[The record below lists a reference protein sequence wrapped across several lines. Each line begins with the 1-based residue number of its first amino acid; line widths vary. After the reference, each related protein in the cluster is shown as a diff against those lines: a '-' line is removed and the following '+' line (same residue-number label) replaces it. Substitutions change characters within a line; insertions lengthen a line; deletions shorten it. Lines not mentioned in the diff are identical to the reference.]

1 MLFLYLIYS
10 FILFFII
17 FQMSLNFNS
26 ESSTVKTKTNDNILR
41 CFTDGA
47 AKGNAQNAP
56 AGWAFYIPKLNI
68 RRSGS
73 MTGTN
78 NQAELTAVKELLSFI
93 LTELNTTPFE
103 TSNPELMIFS
113 DSKYTINI
121 LTGYKYTTNK
131 DLINSIFDLGRSLRQ
146 KFSIIKF
153 KYVEA
158 HTNNDD
164 WVSKCNAVVD
174 KLASDAANK
183 LKVQVKKDSKTP
195 FTSTKTKSEGHS
207 KKKTTKKVK
216 TTKK

>member
-1 MLFLYLIYS
+1 MNTQIKS
-10 FILFFII
+10 EGHIGTTI
-17 FQMSLNFNS
+17 SNFSNS
-26 ESSTVKTKTNDNILR
+26 SEISTLR

-78 NQAELTAVKELLSFI
+78 NQAELTAVKELLSYI

-103 TSNPELMIFS
+103 NENPELMIFS

-121 LTGYKYTTNK
+121 LTGFKYTTNK
-131 DLINSIFDLGRSLRQ
+131 DLINSIFDLGRLLRQ
-146 KFSIIKF
+146 KFSVIKF

-164 WVSKCNAVVD
+164 WVSKCNAIVD
-174 KLASDAANK
+174 KLASDATK
-183 LKVQVKKDSKTP
+183 GLKETKSNNGKTEKKRTTKSKNKTP
-195 FTSTKTKSEGHS
+195 FKKTK
-207 KKKTTKKVK
+207 K
-216 TTKK
+216 

>member
-1 MLFLYLIYS
+1 
-10 FILFFII
+10 
-17 FQMSLNFNS
+17 MSTES
-26 ESSTVKTKTNDNILR
+26 ETANILR

-47 AKGNAQNAP
+47 AKGNSQNAP

-68 RRSGS
+68 RKSGS

-78 NQAELTAVKELLSFI
+78 NQAELTAVKELLTYI
-93 LTELNTTPFE
+93 LNNINTSPFSQSLQS
-103 TSNPELMIFS
+103 SNPELMIFS

-131 DLINSIFDLGRSLRQ
+131 DLINSIFELGRQLRQ

-158 HTNNDD
+158 HTNGDD

-174 KLASDAANK
+174 KLASDAANGIK
-183 LKVQVKKDSKTP
+183 AQIKKDSKTP
-195 FTSTKTKSEGHS
+195 FTTSKTNNKNN
-207 KKKTTKKVK
+207 KNKRKTTKK
-216 TTKK
+216 

>member
-1 MLFLYLIYS
+1 M
-10 FILFFII
+10 
-17 FQMSLNFNS
+17 NT
-26 ESSTVKTKTNDNILR
+26 ESNNILR

-93 LTELNTTPFE
+93 LTELNTTPFDS
-103 TSNPELMIFS
+103 SNPELMIFS

-131 DLINSIFDLGRSLRQ
+131 DLINSIFDLGRLLRQ
-146 KFSIIKF
+146 KFSVIKF

-164 WVSKCNAVVD
+164 WVSKCNAIVD
-174 KLASDAANK
+174 KLASDAAK
-183 LKVQVKKDSKTP
+183 GLKE
-195 FTSTKTKSEGHS
+195 TKSNSGKTEKKIS
-207 KKKTTKKVK
+207 KP
-216 TTKK
+216 

>member
-1 MLFLYLIYS
+1 MTTET
-10 FILFFII
+10 
-17 FQMSLNFNS
+17 
-26 ESSTVKTKTNDNILR
+26 ESTNILR

-47 AKGNAQNAP
+47 AKGNSQNAP

-68 RRSGS
+68 RKSGS

-78 NQAELTAVKELLSFI
+78 NQAELTAVKELLTYI
-93 LTELNTTPFE
+93 LNNINTSPFSQS
-103 TSNPELMIFS
+103 SNPELMIFS

-131 DLINSIFDLGRSLRQ
+131 DLINSIFDLGRQLRE

-158 HTNNDD
+158 HTNGDD

-174 KLASDAANK
+174 KLASDAANGIK
-183 LKVQVKKDSKTP
+183 SQIKKDSKTP
-195 FTSTKTKSEGHS
+195 FTTTSKTKDKN
-207 KKKTTKKVK
+207 KKKTSKK
-216 TTKK
+216 